1 MLEILISVF
10 VFILNT
16 TKTDIQLQKEIIGD
30 NTSWVL
36 SR

>member
-10 VFILNT
+10 VFVLSN
-16 TKTDIQLQKEIIGD
+16 TKTDIQLQKEIGD
-30 NTSWVL
+30 KTSWVL